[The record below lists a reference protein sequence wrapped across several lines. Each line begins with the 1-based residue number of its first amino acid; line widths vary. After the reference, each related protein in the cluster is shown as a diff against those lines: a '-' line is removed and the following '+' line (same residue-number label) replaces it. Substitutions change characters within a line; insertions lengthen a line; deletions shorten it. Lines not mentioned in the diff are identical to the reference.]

1 MKRPDLNEDVTRIG
15 GQSGLAALPNR
26 TTRITGWGHEVPATI
41 LTNADLETIV
51 ETSDEWIASRTGI
64 RERRIAGAGETTA
77 SMGAIAGARAL
88 AVAGVGIDEVD
99 LIVVATLTPDH
110 SMPNTAALIKDAL
123 GGTRAAAFDLSAACS
138 GFTYGYA
145 VAHGFLTAG
154 LGQRALVIGAETLS
168 RVVDWSDRST
178 CVLFGDGAGAI
189 VLEALDLP
197 QDQVLATRP
206 GTLSFELSSDPSG
219 AYALWIPGGIGADA
233 DPLIKM
239 DGAKTYV
246 YATRTM
252 AAVASAAIARA
263 GLTPAG
269 VDLVIPHQANIRI
282 IEHVSKSMEYPMEQ
296 IFVNL
301 DRYGNT
307 SAASIPIALSE
318 AVAAGRLKPG
328 DVFCTVAFGGGYTSG
343 AFVTRWDAD
352 PAHGARAATVDP
364 ARITVRR
371 PEGGSNSAA
380 VPEAL
385 RAHLDARGTKRQTNQ
400 PQ

>member
-1 MKRPDLNEDVTRIG
+1 MSGPATNGDATRIG
-15 GQSGLAALPNR
+15 GETGLAALPNR
-26 TTRITGWGHEVPATI
+26 TTHIVGWGHEVPKAVV
-41 LTNADLETIV
+41 TNADLEQIV
-51 ETSDEWIASRTGI
+51 ETSDEWISTRTGI
-64 RERRIAGAGETTA
+64 RERHIAGDGETTA
-77 SMGAIAGARAL
+77 SMGAIAAARAL
-88 AVAGVGIDEVD
+88 AVAGVSADSVD

-110 SMPNTAALIKDAL
+110 PMPSTAVLVKEAI
-123 GGTRAAAFDLSAACS
+123 GSHRAAAFDLSAACS
-138 GFTYGYA
+138 GFAYAYA

-154 LGQRALVIGAETLS
+154 LGQRALVIGAESLS

-189 VLEALDLP
+189 VLDALDLHD
-197 QDQVLATRP
+197 DQNIATRP
-206 GTLSFELSSDPSG
+206 GTLSFELSADPSG
-219 AYALWIPGGIGADA
+219 AFALWIPGGSGDDA

-252 AAVASAAIARA
+252 AAVATAAIERA
-263 GLTPAG
+263 GLTVPE
-269 VDLVIPHQANIRI
+269 VDLVIPHQANLRI
-282 IEHVSKSMEYPMEQ
+282 IEHVSKAIDFPMEK

-318 AVAAGRLKPG
+318 AVAGGRLKPG

-352 PAHGARAATVDP
+352 PANGSRAASVDT
-364 ARITVRR
+364 AAIKIKR
-371 PEGGSNSAA
+371 PEGGAKAA
-380 VPEAL
+380 VVPAAL
-385 RAHLDARGTKRQTNQ
+385 KALLDAKRR
-400 PQ
+400 

>member
-1 MKRPDLNEDVTRIG
+1 MSGPRVDGDASRIG
-15 GQSGLAALPNR
+15 GETGLAALPNR
-26 TTRITGWGHEVPATI
+26 TTHIVGWGHEVPKAL
-41 LTNADLETIV
+41 LTNADLEKIV
-51 ETSDEWIASRTGI
+51 ETSDEWISTRTGI
-64 RERRIAGAGETTA
+64 RERHIAGAGETTA
-77 SMGAIAGARAL
+77 SMGAIAAARAL
-88 AVAGVGIDEVD
+88 AVAGVSADSVD

-110 SMPNTAALIKDAL
+110 PMPSTAVLVKEAI
-123 GGTRAAAFDLSAACS
+123 GSHRAAAFDLSAACS
-138 GFTYGYA
+138 GFAYAYA

-154 LGQRALVIGAETLS
+154 LGQRALVIGAESLS

-189 VLEALDLP
+189 VLDALDLHD
-197 QDQVLATRP
+197 DQNIATRP
-206 GTLSFELSSDPSG
+206 GTLSFELSADPSG
-219 AYALWIPGGIGADA
+219 AFALWIPGGSGDDA

-252 AAVASAAIARA
+252 AAVATAAIERA
-263 GLTPAG
+263 GLTVPE
-269 VDLVIPHQANIRI
+269 VDLVIPHQANLRI
-282 IEHVSKSMEYPMEQ
+282 IEHVSKAIGYPMEK

-352 PAHGARAATVDP
+352 PANGARAAAVDP
-364 ARITVRR
+364 STITIRR
-371 PEGGSNSAA
+371 PEGGAKAA
-380 VPEAL
+380 EVPAAL
-385 RAHLDARGTKRQTNQ
+385 KALLDAKRR
-400 PQ
+400 

>member
-1 MKRPDLNEDVTRIG
+1 MSGPRIDGDASRIG
-15 GQSGLAALPNR
+15 GETGLAALPNR
-26 TTRITGWGHEVPATI
+26 TTHIVGWGHEVPKAL
-41 LTNADLETIV
+41 LTNADLEKIV
-51 ETSDEWIASRTGI
+51 ETSDEWISTRTGI
-64 RERRIAGAGETTA
+64 RERHIAGAGETTA
-77 SMGAIAGARAL
+77 SMGAIAAARAL
-88 AVAGVGIDEVD
+88 AVAGVSADSVD

-110 SMPNTAALIKDAL
+110 PMPSTAVLVKEAI
-123 GGTRAAAFDLSAACS
+123 GSHRAAAFDLSAACS
-138 GFTYGYA
+138 GFAYAYA

-154 LGQRALVIGAETLS
+154 LGQRALVIGAESLS

-189 VLEALDLP
+189 VLDALDLHD
-197 QDQVLATRP
+197 DQNIATRP
-206 GTLSFELSSDPSG
+206 GTLSFELSADPSG
-219 AYALWIPGGIGADA
+219 AFALWIPGGSGEDA

-252 AAVASAAIARA
+252 AAVATAAIERA
-263 GLTPAG
+263 GLTIPE
-269 VDLVIPHQANIRI
+269 VDLVIPHQANLRI
-282 IEHVSKSMEYPMEQ
+282 IEHVSKAIGYPMEK

-352 PAHGARAATVDP
+352 PANGARAAAVDP
-364 ARITVRR
+364 STITIRR
-371 PEGGSNSAA
+371 PEGGAKAA
-380 VPEAL
+380 EVPAAL
-385 RAHLDARGTKRQTNQ
+385 KALLDVKGR
-400 PQ
+400 

>member
-1 MKRPDLNEDVTRIG
+1 MSGPRIDGDASRIG
-15 GQSGLAALPNR
+15 GETGLAALPNR
-26 TTRITGWGHEVPATI
+26 TTHIVGWGHEVPKAL
-41 LTNADLETIV
+41 LTNADLEKIV
-51 ETSDEWIASRTGI
+51 ETSDEWISTRTGI
-64 RERRIAGAGETTA
+64 RERHIAGAGETTA
-77 SMGAIAGARAL
+77 SMGAIAAARAL
-88 AVAGVGIDEVD
+88 AVAGVSADSVD

-110 SMPNTAALIKDAL
+110 PMPSTAVLVKEAI
-123 GGTRAAAFDLSAACS
+123 GSHRAAAFDLSAACS
-138 GFTYGYA
+138 GFAYAYA

-154 LGQRALVIGAETLS
+154 LGQRALVIGAESLS

-189 VLEALDLP
+189 VLDALDLHD
-197 QDQVLATRP
+197 DQNIATRP
-206 GTLSFELSSDPSG
+206 GTLSFELSADPSG
-219 AYALWIPGGIGADA
+219 AFALWIPGGSGEDA

-252 AAVASAAIARA
+252 AAVATAAIERA
-263 GLTPAG
+263 GLTIPE
-269 VDLVIPHQANIRI
+269 VDLVIPHQANLRI
-282 IEHVSKSMEYPMEQ
+282 IEHVSKTIGYPMEK

-352 PAHGARAATVDP
+352 PANGARAAAVDP
-364 ARITVRR
+364 STITIRR
-371 PEGGSNSAA
+371 PEGGAKAA
-380 VPEAL
+380 EVPAAL
-385 RAHLDARGTKRQTNQ
+385 KALLDVKGR
-400 PQ
+400 

>member
-1 MKRPDLNEDVTRIG
+1 MSGPATNSDATRIG
-15 GQSGLAALPNR
+15 GETGLAALPNR
-26 TTRITGWGHEVPATI
+26 TTHIVGWDHEVPKAVV
-41 LTNADLETIV
+41 TNADLEQIV
-51 ETSDEWIASRTGI
+51 ETSDEWISTRTGI
-64 RERRIAGAGETTA
+64 RERHIAGDGETTA
-77 SMGAIAGARAL
+77 SMGAIAAARAL
-88 AVAGVGIDEVD
+88 AVAGVSADSVD

-110 SMPNTAALIKDAL
+110 PMPSTAVLVKEAI
-123 GGTRAAAFDLSAACS
+123 GSHRAAAFDLSAACS
-138 GFTYGYA
+138 GFAYAYA

-154 LGQRALVIGAETLS
+154 LGQRALVIGAESLS

-189 VLEALDLP
+189 VLDALDLHD
-197 QDQVLATRP
+197 DQNIATRP
-206 GTLSFELSSDPSG
+206 GTLSFELSADPSG
-219 AYALWIPGGIGADA
+219 AFALWIPGGSGDDA

-252 AAVASAAIARA
+252 AAVATAAIERA
-263 GLTPAG
+263 GLTVPE
-269 VDLVIPHQANIRI
+269 VDLVIPHQANLRI
-282 IEHVSKSMEYPMEQ
+282 IEHVSKAIDFPMEK

-352 PAHGARAATVDP
+352 PANGSRAASVDT
-364 ARITVRR
+364 AAIKIKR
-371 PEGGSNSAA
+371 PEGGAKAA
-380 VPEAL
+380 VVPAAL
-385 RAHLDARGTKRQTNQ
+385 KALLDAKRR
-400 PQ
+400 

>member
-1 MKRPDLNEDVTRIG
+1 MSGPETNGDATRIG
-15 GQSGLAALPNR
+15 GESGLAALPNR
-26 TTRITGWGHEVPATI
+26 TTHIVGWGHEVPKSV
-41 LTNADLETIV
+41 LTNADLEKIV
-51 ETSDEWIASRTGI
+51 ETSDEWISTRTGI
-64 RERRIAGAGETTA
+64 RERHIADNGETTA
-77 SMGAIAGARAL
+77 SMGALAAARAL
-88 AVAGVGIDEVD
+88 AVAGVTADSVD

-110 SMPNTAALIKDAL
+110 PMPSTAVLIKEAI
-123 GGTRAAAFDLSAACS
+123 GSHRAAAFDLSAACS
-138 GFTYGYA
+138 GFAYAYA

-154 LGQRALVIGAETLS
+154 LGQRALVIGAESLS
-168 RVVDWSDRST
+168 RIVDWSDRST

-189 VLEALDLP
+189 VLDALDLHD
-197 QDQVLATRP
+197 DQNISTRP
-206 GTLSFELSSDPSG
+206 GTLSFELSADPSG
-219 AYALWIPGGIGADA
+219 AFALWIPGGTGDGA

-252 AAVASAAIARA
+252 AAVATAAIERA
-263 GLTPAG
+263 GLTVPQ
-269 VDLVIPHQANIRI
+269 VDLVIPHQANLRI
-282 IEHVSKSMEYPMEQ
+282 IEHVSKAIDYPMEK

-343 AFVTRWDAD
+343 SFVTRWDAD

-364 ARITVRR
+364 RTITIKR
-371 PEGGSNSAA
+371 PEGGARAA
-380 VPEAL
+380 VVPSAL
-385 RAHLDARGTKRQTNQ
+385 APLLDAKRR
-400 PQ
+400 

>member
-1 MKRPDLNEDVTRIG
+1 MSGPATNGDATRIG
-15 GQSGLAALPNR
+15 GETGLAALPNR
-26 TTRITGWGHEVPATI
+26 TTHIVGWGHEVPKAVV
-41 LTNADLETIV
+41 TNADLEQIV
-51 ETSDEWIASRTGI
+51 ETSEEWISTRTGI
-64 RERRIAGAGETTA
+64 RERHIAGDGETTA
-77 SMGAIAGARAL
+77 SMGAIAAARAL
-88 AVAGVGIDEVD
+88 AVAGVSADSVD

-110 SMPNTAALIKDAL
+110 PMPSTAVLVKEAI
-123 GGTRAAAFDLSAACS
+123 GSHRAAAFDLSAACS
-138 GFTYGYA
+138 GFAYAYA

-154 LGQRALVIGAETLS
+154 LGQRALVIGAESLS

-189 VLEALDLP
+189 VLDALDLHD
-197 QDQVLATRP
+197 DQNIATRP
-206 GTLSFELSSDPSG
+206 GTLSFELSADPSG
-219 AYALWIPGGIGADA
+219 AFALWIPGGSGDDA

-252 AAVASAAIARA
+252 AAVATAAIERA
-263 GLTPAG
+263 GLTVPE
-269 VDLVIPHQANIRI
+269 VDLVIPHQANLRI
-282 IEHVSKSMEYPMEQ
+282 IEHVSKAIDFPMEK

-352 PAHGARAATVDP
+352 PANGSRAASVDT
-364 ARITVRR
+364 AAIKIKR
-371 PEGGSNSAA
+371 PEGGAKAAA
-380 VPEAL
+380 VPTVLKAL
-385 RAHLDARGTKRQTNQ
+385 LDAKRR
-400 PQ
+400 

>member
-1 MKRPDLNEDVTRIG
+1 MSGPATNGDATRIG
-15 GQSGLAALPNR
+15 GESGLAALPNR
-26 TTRITGWGHEVPATI
+26 TTHIVGWGHEVPKAV
-41 LTNADLETIV
+41 LTNADLEKIV
-51 ETSDEWIASRTGI
+51 ETSDEWISTRTGI
-64 RERRIAGAGETTA
+64 RERHIAGAGETTA
-77 SMGAIAGARAL
+77 SMGAIAAARAL
-88 AVAGVGIDEVD
+88 AVAGVSADSVD

-110 SMPNTAALIKDAL
+110 PMPSTAVLVKEAI
-123 GGTRAAAFDLSAACS
+123 GSHRAAAFDLSAACS
-138 GFTYGYA
+138 GFAYAYA

-154 LGQRALVIGAETLS
+154 LGQRALVIGAESLS

-189 VLEALDLP
+189 VLDALDLHD
-197 QDQVLATRP
+197 DQNIATRP
-206 GTLSFELSSDPSG
+206 GTLSFELSADPSG
-219 AYALWIPGGIGADA
+219 AFALWIPGGSGDDA

-239 DGAKTYV
+239 DGAKTYM

-252 AAVASAAIARA
+252 AAVATAAIERA
-263 GLTPAG
+263 GLTIPE
-269 VDLVIPHQANIRI
+269 VDLVIPHQANLRI
-282 IEHVSKSMEYPMEQ
+282 IEHVSKAIDFPMEK

-352 PAHGARAATVDP
+352 PANGARAAAVDSST
-364 ARITVRR
+364 ITIRR
-371 PEGGSNSAA
+371 PEGGAKAA
-380 VPEAL
+380 EVPAAL
-385 RAHLDARGTKRQTNQ
+385 KALLDAKRG
-400 PQ
+400 

>member
-1 MKRPDLNEDVTRIG
+1 MSGPRIDGDASRIG
-15 GQSGLAALPNR
+15 GETGLAALPNR
-26 TTRITGWGHEVPATI
+26 TTHIVGWGHEVPKAVV
-41 LTNADLETIV
+41 TNADLEQIV
-51 ETSDEWIASRTGI
+51 ETSDEWISTRTGI
-64 RERRIAGAGETTA
+64 RERHIAGDGETTA
-77 SMGAIAGARAL
+77 SMGAIAAARAL
-88 AVAGVGIDEVD
+88 AVAGVSADSVD

-110 SMPNTAALIKDAL
+110 PMPSTAVLVKEAI
-123 GGTRAAAFDLSAACS
+123 GSHRAAAFDLSAACS
-138 GFTYGYA
+138 GFAYAYA

-154 LGQRALVIGAETLS
+154 LGQRALVIGAESLS

-189 VLEALDLP
+189 VLDALDLHD
-197 QDQVLATRP
+197 DQNIATRP
-206 GTLSFELSSDPSG
+206 GTLSFELSADPSG
-219 AYALWIPGGIGADA
+219 AFALWIPGGSGDDA

-252 AAVASAAIARA
+252 AAVATAAIERA
-263 GLTPAG
+263 GLTVPE
-269 VDLVIPHQANIRI
+269 VDLVIPHQANLRI
-282 IEHVSKSMEYPMEQ
+282 IEHVSKAIDFPMEK

-352 PAHGARAATVDP
+352 PANGSRAASVDT
-364 ARITVRR
+364 AAIKIKR
-371 PEGGSNSAA
+371 PEGGAKAA
-380 VPEAL
+380 VVPAAL
-385 RAHLDARGTKRQTNQ
+385 KALLDAKRR
-400 PQ
+400 

>member
-1 MKRPDLNEDVTRIG
+1 MSGPLTNGDATRIG
-15 GQSGLAALPNR
+15 GETGLAALPNR
-26 TTRITGWGHEVPATI
+26 TTHIVGWGHEVPKAV
-41 LTNADLETIV
+41 LTNADLEKIV
-51 ETSDEWIASRTGI
+51 ETSDEWISTRTGI

-77 SMGAIAGARAL
+77 SMGAIAAARAL
-88 AVAGVGIDEVD
+88 AVAGVSADSVD

-110 SMPNTAALIKDAL
+110 PMPSTAVLVKEAI
-123 GGTRAAAFDLSAACS
+123 GSHRAAAFDLSAACS
-138 GFTYGYA
+138 GFAYAYA

-154 LGQRALVIGAETLS
+154 LGQRALVIGAESLS

-189 VLEALDLP
+189 VLDALDLHD
-197 QDQVLATRP
+197 DQNIATRP
-206 GTLSFELSSDPSG
+206 GTLSFELSADPSG
-219 AYALWIPGGIGADA
+219 AFALWIPGGSGDDA

-252 AAVASAAIARA
+252 AAVATAAIERA
-263 GLTPAG
+263 GLTVPE
-269 VDLVIPHQANIRI
+269 VDLVIPHQANLRI
-282 IEHVSKSMEYPMEQ
+282 IEHVSKAIGYPMEK

-343 AFVTRWDAD
+343 AFVTRWDAN
-352 PAHGARAATVDP
+352 PANGARAAAVDP
-364 ARITVRR
+364 STITIRR
-371 PEGGSNSAA
+371 PEGGAKAA
-380 VPEAL
+380 EVPAAL
-385 RAHLDARGTKRQTNQ
+385 KALLDAKRR
-400 PQ
+400 

>member
-1 MKRPDLNEDVTRIG
+1 MSGPLTNGDATRIG
-15 GQSGLAALPNR
+15 GETGLAALPNR
-26 TTRITGWGHEVPATI
+26 TTHIVGWGHEVPKAVI
-41 LTNADLETIV
+41 TNADLEQIV
-51 ETSDEWIASRTGI
+51 ETSDEWISTRTGI
-64 RERRIAGAGETTA
+64 RERHIAGAGETTA
-77 SMGAIAGARAL
+77 SMGAIAAARAL
-88 AVAGVGIDEVD
+88 AVAGVSADSVD

-110 SMPNTAALIKDAL
+110 PMPSTAVLVKEAI
-123 GGTRAAAFDLSAACS
+123 GSHRAAAFDLSAACS
-138 GFTYGYA
+138 GFAYAYA

-154 LGQRALVIGAETLS
+154 LGQRALVIGAESLS

-189 VLEALDLP
+189 VLDALDLHDE
-197 QDQVLATRP
+197 QNVATRP
-206 GTLSFELSSDPSG
+206 GTLSFELSADPSG
-219 AYALWIPGGIGADA
+219 AFALWIPGGSGDDA

-252 AAVASAAIARA
+252 AAVATTAIQRA
-263 GLTPAG
+263 GLTVPE
-269 VDLVIPHQANIRI
+269 VDLVIPHQANLRI
-282 IEHVSKSMEYPMEQ
+282 IEHVSKAIDFPMEK

-352 PAHGARAATVDP
+352 PANGARAAAVDP
-364 ARITVRR
+364 NSIKIKR
-371 PEGGSNSAA
+371 PEGGAKAA
-380 VPEAL
+380 EVPGAL
-385 RAHLDARGTKRQTNQ
+385 KALLDAKVR
-400 PQ
+400 

>member
-1 MKRPDLNEDVTRIG
+1 MSGPRIDGDASRIG
-15 GQSGLAALPNR
+15 GETGLAALPNR
-26 TTRITGWGHEVPATI
+26 TTHIVGWGHEVPKAL
-41 LTNADLETIV
+41 LTNADLEKIV
-51 ETSDEWIASRTGI
+51 ETSDEWISTRTGI
-64 RERRIAGAGETTA
+64 RERHIAGAGETTA
-77 SMGAIAGARAL
+77 SMGAIAAARAL
-88 AVAGVGIDEVD
+88 AVAGVSADSVD

-110 SMPNTAALIKDAL
+110 PMPSTAVLVKEAI
-123 GGTRAAAFDLSAACS
+123 GSHRAAAFDLSAACS
-138 GFTYGYA
+138 GFAYAYA

-154 LGQRALVIGAETLS
+154 LGQRALVIGAESLS

-189 VLEALDLP
+189 VLDALDLHD
-197 QDQVLATRP
+197 DQNIATRP
-206 GTLSFELSSDPSG
+206 GTLSFELSADPSG
-219 AYALWIPGGIGADA
+219 AFALWIPGGSGDDA

-252 AAVASAAIARA
+252 AAVATAAIERA
-263 GLTPAG
+263 GLTVPE
-269 VDLVIPHQANIRI
+269 VDLVIPHQANLRI
-282 IEHVSKSMEYPMEQ
+282 IEHVSKAIGYPMEK

-352 PAHGARAATVDP
+352 PANGARAAAVDP
-364 ARITVRR
+364 STITIRR
-371 PEGGSNSAA
+371 PEGGAKAA
-380 VPEAL
+380 EVPAAL
-385 RAHLDARGTKRQTNQ
+385 KALLDAKRR
-400 PQ
+400 

>member
-1 MKRPDLNEDVTRIG
+1 MSGPLTDGDATRIG
-15 GQSGLAALPNR
+15 GESGLAALPNR
-26 TTRITGWGHEVPATI
+26 TTHIVGWGHEVPKAV
-41 LTNADLETIV
+41 LTNADLEKIV
-51 ETSDEWIASRTGI
+51 ETSDEWISTRTGI
-64 RERRIAGAGETTA
+64 RERHIAGAGETTA
-77 SMGAIAGARAL
+77 SMGAIAAARAL
-88 AVAGVGIDEVD
+88 AVAGVSADSVD
-99 LIVVATLTPDH
+99 LIVLATLTPDH
-110 SMPNTAALIKDAL
+110 PMPSTAVLVKEAI
-123 GGTRAAAFDLSAACS
+123 GSHRAAAFDLSAACS
-138 GFTYGYA
+138 GFAYAYA

-154 LGQRALVIGAETLS
+154 LGQRALVIGAESLS

-189 VLEALDLP
+189 VLDALDLRD
-197 QDQVLATRP
+197 DQNIATRP
-206 GTLSFELSSDPSG
+206 GTLSFELSADPSG
-219 AYALWIPGGIGADA
+219 AFALWIPGGAGDDA

-252 AAVASAAIARA
+252 AAVATAAIERA
-263 GLTPAG
+263 GLTVPQ
-269 VDLVIPHQANIRI
+269 VDLVIPHQANLRI
-282 IEHVSKSMEYPMEQ
+282 IEHVSKAIDYPMEK

-352 PAHGARAATVDP
+352 PTHGARAATVD
-364 ARITVRR
+364 ASTIKIKR
-371 PEGGSNSAA
+371 PEGGAKAA
-380 VPEAL
+380 VVPSAL
-385 RAHLDARGTKRQTNQ
+385 KALLDAKGR
-400 PQ
+400 

>member
-1 MKRPDLNEDVTRIG
+1 MSGPLTNGDATRIG
-15 GQSGLAALPNR
+15 GETGLAALPNR
-26 TTRITGWGHEVPATI
+26 TTHIVGWGHEVPKAVI
-41 LTNADLETIV
+41 TNADLEKIV
-51 ETSDEWIASRTGI
+51 ETSDEWISTRTGI
-64 RERRIAGAGETTA
+64 RERHIAGADETTA
-77 SMGAIAGARAL
+77 SMGAIAAARAL
-88 AVAGVGIDEVD
+88 AVAGVSADSVD

-110 SMPNTAALIKDAL
+110 PMPSTAVLVKEAI
-123 GGTRAAAFDLSAACS
+123 GSHRAAAFDLSAACS
-138 GFTYGYA
+138 GFAYAYA

-154 LGQRALVIGAETLS
+154 LGQRALVIGAESLS

-189 VLEALDLP
+189 VLDALDLHD
-197 QDQVLATRP
+197 DQNIATRP
-206 GTLSFELSSDPSG
+206 GTLSFELSADPSG
-219 AYALWIPGGIGADA
+219 AFALWIPGGAGDDA

-252 AAVASAAIARA
+252 AAVATAAIQRA
-263 GLTPAG
+263 GLTVPE
-269 VDLVIPHQANIRI
+269 VDLVIPHQANLRI
-282 IEHVSKSMEYPMEQ
+282 IEHVSKAIDLPMEK

-328 DVFCTVAFGGGYTSG
+328 DVLCTVAFGGGYTSG

-352 PAHGARAATVDP
+352 PANGARAAAVDT
-364 ARITVRR
+364 AAIKIRR
-371 PEGGSNSAA
+371 PEGGAKAA
-380 VPEAL
+380 VVPSAL
-385 RAHLDARGTKRQTNQ
+385 APLLDAKRR
-400 PQ
+400 

>member
-1 MKRPDLNEDVTRIG
+1 MSGPLTNGDATRIG
-15 GQSGLAALPNR
+15 GETGLAALPNR
-26 TTRITGWGHEVPATI
+26 TTHIVGWGHEVPKAVI
-41 LTNADLETIV
+41 TNADLEKIV
-51 ETSDEWIASRTGI
+51 ETSDEWISTRTGI
-64 RERRIAGAGETTA
+64 RERHIAGAGETTA
-77 SMGAIAGARAL
+77 SMGALAAARAL
-88 AVAGVGIDEVD
+88 AVAGVSADSVD

-110 SMPNTAALIKDAL
+110 PMPSTAVLVKEAI
-123 GGTRAAAFDLSAACS
+123 GSHRAAAFDLSAACS
-138 GFTYGYA
+138 GFAYAYA

-154 LGQRALVIGAETLS
+154 LGQRALVIGAESLS

-189 VLEALDLP
+189 VLDALDLHD
-197 QDQVLATRP
+197 DQNIATRP
-206 GTLSFELSSDPSG
+206 GTLSFELSADPSG
-219 AYALWIPGGIGADA
+219 AFALWIPGGSGDDA

-252 AAVASAAIARA
+252 AAVATAAIERA
-263 GLTPAG
+263 GLTVPE
-269 VDLVIPHQANIRI
+269 VDLVIPHQANLRI
-282 IEHVSKSMEYPMEQ
+282 IEHVSKAIGYPMEK

-352 PAHGARAATVDP
+352 PANGARAAAVDP
-364 ARITVRR
+364 STITIRR
-371 PEGGSNSAA
+371 PEGGAKAA
-380 VPEAL
+380 EVPAAL
-385 RAHLDARGTKRQTNQ
+385 KALLDAKRR
-400 PQ
+400 

>member
-1 MKRPDLNEDVTRIG
+1 MTDGDATRIG
-15 GQSGLAALPNR
+15 GESGLAALPNR
-26 TTRITGWGHEVPATI
+26 TTHIVGWGHEVPKAV
-41 LTNADLETIV
+41 LTNADLEQVV
-51 ETSDEWIASRTGI
+51 ETSDEWISTRTGI
-64 RERRIAGAGETTA
+64 RERHIAGDGETTA
-77 SMGAIAGARAL
+77 SMGAIAAARAL
-88 AVAGVGIDEVD
+88 AVAGVSADSVD

-110 SMPNTAALIKDAL
+110 PMPSTAVLIKEAI
-123 GGTRAAAFDLSAACS
+123 GSHRAAAFDLSAACS
-138 GFTYGYA
+138 GFAYAYA

-154 LGQRALVIGAETLS
+154 LGQRALVIGAESLS

-189 VLEALDLP
+189 VLDALDLHD
-197 QDQVLATRP
+197 DQNIATRP
-206 GTLSFELSSDPSG
+206 GTLSFELSADPSG
-219 AYALWIPGGIGADA
+219 AFALWIPGGSGADA

-239 DGAKTYV
+239 DGAKTYI

-252 AAVASAAIARA
+252 AAVATAAIERA
-263 GLTPAG
+263 GLTVSE
-269 VDLVIPHQANIRI
+269 VDLVIPHQANLRI
-282 IEHVSKSMEYPMEQ
+282 IEHVSKAIDYPMEK

-352 PAHGARAATVDP
+352 PAHGARAAAVDP
-364 ARITVRR
+364 STIMIKR
-371 PEGGSNSAA
+371 PEEGAKAA
-380 VPEAL
+380 EVPAAL
-385 RAHLDARGTKRQTNQ
+385 KALLDAKGRQARH
-400 PQ
+400 

>member
-1 MKRPDLNEDVTRIG
+1 MSGPVTDGDATRIG
-15 GQSGLAALPNR
+15 GESGLAALPNR
-26 TTRITGWGHEVPATI
+26 TTHIVGWGHEVPKGV
-41 LTNADLETIV
+41 LTNADLEKIV
-51 ETSDEWIASRTGI
+51 ETSDEWISTRTGI
-64 RERRIAGAGETTA
+64 RERHIAGDGETTA
-77 SMGAIAGARAL
+77 SMGAIAAARAL
-88 AVAGVGIDEVD
+88 AVAGVSADSVD

-110 SMPNTAALIKDAL
+110 PMPSTAVLVKEAI
-123 GGTRAAAFDLSAACS
+123 GSHRAAAFDLSAACS
-138 GFTYGYA
+138 GFAYAYA

-154 LGQRALVIGAETLS
+154 LGQRALVIGAESLS

-189 VLEALDLP
+189 VLDALDLRD
-197 QDQVLATRP
+197 DQNIATRP
-206 GTLSFELSSDPSG
+206 GTLSFELSADPSG
-219 AYALWIPGGIGADA
+219 AFALWIPGGSGDDA

-239 DGAKTYV
+239 DGAKTYI

-252 AAVASAAIARA
+252 AAVATAAIERA
-263 GLTPAG
+263 GLTVPE
-269 VDLVIPHQANIRI
+269 VDLVIPHQANLRI
-282 IEHVSKSMEYPMEQ
+282 IEHVSKAIDFPMEK

-352 PAHGARAATVDP
+352 PANGARAASLDTST
-364 ARITVRR
+364 IKIKR
-371 PEGGSNSAA
+371 PEGGAKAA
-380 VPEAL
+380 VVPSAL
-385 RAHLDARGTKRQTNQ
+385 ASLLDAKRR
-400 PQ
+400 

>member
-1 MKRPDLNEDVTRIG
+1 MKTPLSTDASTRIG
-15 GQSGLAALPNR
+15 GVSGRAALPNR
-26 TTRITGWGHEVPATI
+26 TTRISGWGHEVPRAT
-41 LTNADLETIV
+41 LTNADLEKIV
-51 ETSDEWIASRTGI
+51 ETSDEWISSRTGI
-64 RERRIAGAGETTA
+64 RERHIANADETTA
-77 SMGAIAGARAL
+77 SLGAIAGARAL
-88 AVAGVGIDEVD
+88 AVAGIGIDDID

-110 SMPNTAALIKDAL
+110 PMPNTAALIKEAL

-138 GFTYGYA
+138 GFTYAYA

-197 QDQVLATRP
+197 DDQVAADRP

-219 AYALWIPGGIGADA
+219 AYALWIPGGVGADA

-239 DGAKTYV
+239 DGAQTYV

-252 AAVASAAIARA
+252 AAVASAAIERA
-263 GLTPAG
+263 GLTPAD

-282 IEHVSKSMEYPMEQ
+282 IEHVSKSMDYPMER

-343 AFVTRWDAD
+343 SFVTRWDAD
-352 PAHGARAATVDP
+352 PSLGARAASVDP
-364 ARITVRR
+364 SLVRVRR
-371 PEGGSNSAA
+371 PEGGAHSAV
-380 VPEAL
+380 VPKAIAAL
-385 RAHLDARGTKRQTNQ
+385 LDAQRGKGAN
-400 PQ
+400 

>member
-1 MKRPDLNEDVTRIG
+1 MSGPRVDGDASRIG
-15 GQSGLAALPNR
+15 GETGLAALSNR
-26 TTRITGWGHEVPATI
+26 TTHIVGWGHEVPKAVV
-41 LTNADLETIV
+41 TNADLEQIV
-51 ETSDEWIASRTGI
+51 ETSDEWISTRTGI
-64 RERRIAGAGETTA
+64 RERHIAGAGETTA
-77 SMGAIAGARAL
+77 SMGAIAAARAL
-88 AVAGVGIDEVD
+88 AVAGVSADSVD
-99 LIVVATLTPDH
+99 LIVLATLTPDH
-110 SMPNTAALIKDAL
+110 PMPSTAVLVKEAI
-123 GGTRAAAFDLSAACS
+123 GSHRAAAFDLSAACS
-138 GFTYGYA
+138 GFAYAYA

-154 LGQRALVIGAETLS
+154 LGQRALVIGAESLS

-189 VLEALDLP
+189 VLDALDLHD
-197 QDQVLATRP
+197 DQNIATRP
-206 GTLSFELSSDPSG
+206 GTLSFELSADPSG
-219 AYALWIPGGIGADA
+219 AFALWIPGGSGDDA

-252 AAVASAAIARA
+252 AAVATAAIERA
-263 GLTPAG
+263 GLTVPE
-269 VDLVIPHQANIRI
+269 VDLVIPHQANLRI
-282 IEHVSKSMEYPMEQ
+282 IEHVSKAIDFPMEK

-352 PAHGARAATVDP
+352 PANGSRAASVDT
-364 ARITVRR
+364 AAIKIKR
-371 PEGGSNSAA
+371 PEGGAKAAA
-380 VPEAL
+380 VPTVLKAL
-385 RAHLDARGTKRQTNQ
+385 LDAKRR
-400 PQ
+400 

>member
-1 MKRPDLNEDVTRIG
+1 MSGPATNGDATRIG
-15 GQSGLAALPNR
+15 GETGLAALPNR
-26 TTRITGWGHEVPATI
+26 TTHIVGWGHEVPKAVV
-41 LTNADLETIV
+41 TNADLEQIV
-51 ETSDEWIASRTGI
+51 ETSDEWISTRTGI
-64 RERRIAGAGETTA
+64 RERHIAGDGETTA
-77 SMGAIAGARAL
+77 SMGAIAAARAL
-88 AVAGVGIDEVD
+88 AVAGLPADSVD

-110 SMPNTAALIKDAL
+110 PMPSTAVLVKEAI
-123 GGTRAAAFDLSAACS
+123 GSHRAAAFDLSAACS
-138 GFTYGYA
+138 GFAYAYA

-154 LGQRALVIGAETLS
+154 LGQRALVIGAESLS

-189 VLEALDLP
+189 VLDALDLHD
-197 QDQVLATRP
+197 DQNIATRP
-206 GTLSFELSSDPSG
+206 GTLSFELSADPSG
-219 AYALWIPGGIGADA
+219 AFALWIPGGAGSDA

-252 AAVASAAIARA
+252 AAVATAAIERA
-263 GLTPAG
+263 GLTVPE
-269 VDLVIPHQANIRI
+269 VDLVIPHQANLRI
-282 IEHVSKSMEYPMEQ
+282 IEHVSKAIDFPMEK

-352 PAHGARAATVDP
+352 PANGSRAASVDT
-364 ARITVRR
+364 AAIKIKR
-371 PEGGSNSAA
+371 PEGGAKAAA
-380 VPEAL
+380 VPTVLKAL
-385 RAHLDARGTKRQTNQ
+385 LDAKRR
-400 PQ
+400 

>member
-1 MKRPDLNEDVTRIG
+1 MSGPATNGDATRIG
-15 GQSGLAALPNR
+15 GESGLAALPNR
-26 TTRITGWGHEVPATI
+26 TTHIVGWGHEVPKSV
-41 LTNADLETIV
+41 LTNADLEKIV
-51 ETSDEWIASRTGI
+51 ETSDEWISTRTGI
-64 RERRIAGAGETTA
+64 RERHIAGAGETTA
-77 SMGAIAGARAL
+77 SMGAIAAARAL
-88 AVAGVGIDEVD
+88 AVAGVSADSVD

-110 SMPNTAALIKDAL
+110 PMPSTAVLVKEAI
-123 GGTRAAAFDLSAACS
+123 GSHRAAAFDLSAACS
-138 GFTYGYA
+138 GFAYAYA

-154 LGQRALVIGAETLS
+154 LGQRALVIGAESLS

-189 VLEALDLP
+189 VLEALDLHD
-197 QDQVLATRP
+197 DQNIATRP
-206 GTLSFELSSDPSG
+206 GTLSFELSADPSG
-219 AYALWIPGGIGADA
+219 AFALWIPGGSGDDA

-239 DGAKTYV
+239 DGAKTYM

-252 AAVASAAIARA
+252 AAVATAAIERA
-263 GLTPAG
+263 GLTVPE
-269 VDLVIPHQANIRI
+269 VDLVIPHQANLRI
-282 IEHVSKSMEYPMEQ
+282 IEHVSKAIDFPMEK

-352 PAHGARAATVDP
+352 PANGARAAAVDSST
-364 ARITVRR
+364 ITIRR
-371 PEGGSNSAA
+371 PEGGAKAA
-380 VPEAL
+380 EVPAAL
-385 RAHLDARGTKRQTNQ
+385 KALLDAKRG
-400 PQ
+400 

>member
-1 MKRPDLNEDVTRIG
+1 MSGPLTDGDATRIG
-15 GQSGLAALPNR
+15 GETGLAALPNR
-26 TTRITGWGHEVPATI
+26 TTHIVGWGHEVPKAVV
-41 LTNADLETIV
+41 TNADLEKIV
-51 ETSDEWIASRTGI
+51 ETSDEWITTRTGI
-64 RERRIAGAGETTA
+64 RERHIAGAGETTA
-77 SMGAIAGARAL
+77 SMGAIAAARAL
-88 AVAGVGIDEVD
+88 AVAGVSADSVD

-110 SMPNTAALIKDAL
+110 PMPSTAVLVKEAI
-123 GGTRAAAFDLSAACS
+123 GSHRAAAFDLSAACS
-138 GFTYGYA
+138 GFAYAYA

-154 LGQRALVIGAETLS
+154 LGQRALVIGAESLS

-189 VLEALDLP
+189 VLDALDLND
-197 QDQVLATRP
+197 DQNIATRP
-206 GTLSFELSSDPSG
+206 GTLSFELSADPSG
-219 AYALWIPGGIGADA
+219 AFALWIPGGSGDDA

-252 AAVASAAIARA
+252 AAVATAAIQRA
-263 GLTPAG
+263 GLTVPE
-269 VDLVIPHQANIRI
+269 VDLVIPHQANLRI
-282 IEHVSKSMEYPMEQ
+282 IEHVSKAINYPMEK

-352 PAHGARAATVDP
+352 PAHGARAAAVDP
-364 ARITVRR
+364 STITIRR
-371 PEGGSNSAA
+371 PEGGAKAA
-380 VPEAL
+380 EVPAAL
-385 RAHLDARGTKRQTNQ
+385 KALLDAKRR
-400 PQ
+400 

>member
-1 MKRPDLNEDVTRIG
+1 MSGPATNGDATRIG
-15 GQSGLAALPNR
+15 GESGLAALPNR
-26 TTRITGWGHEVPATI
+26 TTHIVGWGHEVPKSV
-41 LTNADLETIV
+41 LTNADLEKIV
-51 ETSDEWIASRTGI
+51 ETSDEWISTRTGI
-64 RERRIAGAGETTA
+64 RERHIAGAGETTA
-77 SMGAIAGARAL
+77 SMGAIAAARAL
-88 AVAGVGIDEVD
+88 AVAGVSADSVD

-110 SMPNTAALIKDAL
+110 PMPSTAVLVKEAI
-123 GGTRAAAFDLSAACS
+123 GSHRAAAFDLSAACS
-138 GFTYGYA
+138 GFAYAYA

-154 LGQRALVIGAETLS
+154 LGQRALVIGAESLS

-189 VLEALDLP
+189 VLDALDLHD
-197 QDQVLATRP
+197 DQNIATRP
-206 GTLSFELSSDPSG
+206 GTLSFELSADPSG
-219 AYALWIPGGIGADA
+219 AFALWIPGGSGNDA

-239 DGAKTYV
+239 DGAKTYM

-252 AAVASAAIARA
+252 AAVATAAIERA
-263 GLTPAG
+263 GLTVPE
-269 VDLVIPHQANIRI
+269 VDLVIPHQANLRI
-282 IEHVSKSMEYPMEQ
+282 IEHVSKAIDFPMEK

-352 PAHGARAATVDP
+352 PANGARAAAVDSSTI
-364 ARITVRR
+364 AIRR
-371 PEGGSNSAA
+371 PEGGAKAA
-380 VPEAL
+380 EVPAAL
-385 RAHLDARGTKRQTNQ
+385 KALLDAKRG
-400 PQ
+400 

>member
-1 MKRPDLNEDVTRIG
+1 MSGPRVDGDTSRIG
-15 GQSGLAALPNR
+15 GETGLAALPNR
-26 TTRITGWGHEVPATI
+26 TTHIVGWGHEVPKAV
-41 LTNADLETIV
+41 LTNADLEKIV
-51 ETSDEWIASRTGI
+51 ETSDEWITTRTGI

-77 SMGAIAGARAL
+77 SMGAIAAARAL
-88 AVAGVGIDEVD
+88 AVAGVPADSVD

-110 SMPNTAALIKDAL
+110 PMPSTAVLVKEAI
-123 GGTRAAAFDLSAACS
+123 GSHRAAAFDLSAACS
-138 GFTYGYA
+138 GFAYAYA

-154 LGQRALVIGAETLS
+154 LGQRALVIGAESLS

-189 VLEALDLP
+189 VLDALDLHD
-197 QDQVLATRP
+197 DQNVATRP
-206 GTLSFELSSDPSG
+206 GTLSFELSADPSG
-219 AYALWIPGGIGADA
+219 AFALWIPGGSGDDA

-252 AAVASAAIARA
+252 AAVATAAIERA
-263 GLTPAG
+263 GLTVPE
-269 VDLVIPHQANIRI
+269 VDLVIPHQANLRI
-282 IEHVSKSMEYPMEQ
+282 IEHVSKAIGYPMEK

-352 PAHGARAATVDP
+352 PANGARAAAVDP
-364 ARITVRR
+364 STITIRR
-371 PEGGSNSAA
+371 PEGGAKAA
-380 VPEAL
+380 EVPAAL
-385 RAHLDARGTKRQTNQ
+385 KALLDVKGR
-400 PQ
+400 

>member
-1 MKRPDLNEDVTRIG
+1 MSGPRIDGDASRIG
-15 GQSGLAALPNR
+15 GETGLAALPNR
-26 TTRITGWGHEVPATI
+26 TTHIVGWGHEVPKAL
-41 LTNADLETIV
+41 LTNADLEKIV
-51 ETSDEWIASRTGI
+51 ETSDEWISTRTGI
-64 RERRIAGAGETTA
+64 RERHIAGAGETTA
-77 SMGAIAGARAL
+77 SMGAIAAARAL
-88 AVAGVGIDEVD
+88 AVAGVSADSVD

-110 SMPNTAALIKDAL
+110 PMPSTAVLIKEAI
-123 GGTRAAAFDLSAACS
+123 GSHRAAAFDLSAACS
-138 GFTYGYA
+138 GFAYAYA

-154 LGQRALVIGAETLS
+154 LGQRALVIGAESLS

-189 VLEALDLP
+189 VLDALDLHD
-197 QDQVLATRP
+197 DQNIATRP
-206 GTLSFELSSDPSG
+206 GTLSFELSADPSG
-219 AYALWIPGGIGADA
+219 AFALWIPGGSGDDA

-252 AAVASAAIARA
+252 AAVATAAIERA
-263 GLTPAG
+263 GLTIPE
-269 VDLVIPHQANIRI
+269 VDLVIPHQANLRI
-282 IEHVSKSMEYPMEQ
+282 IEHVSKAIGYPMEK

-352 PAHGARAATVDP
+352 PANGARAAAVDP
-364 ARITVRR
+364 STITIRR
-371 PEGGSNSAA
+371 PEGGAKAA
-380 VPEAL
+380 EVPAAL
-385 RAHLDARGTKRQTNQ
+385 KALLDVKGR
-400 PQ
+400 

>member
-1 MKRPDLNEDVTRIG
+1 MSGPVTDGDATRIG
-15 GQSGLAALPNR
+15 GETGLAALPNR
-26 TTRITGWGHEVPATI
+26 TTHIVGWGHEVPKAV
-41 LTNADLETIV
+41 LTNADLEKIV
-51 ETSDEWIASRTGI
+51 ETSDEWISTRTGI
-64 RERRIAGAGETTA
+64 RERHIAGDGETTA
-77 SMGAIAGARAL
+77 SMGAIAAARAL
-88 AVAGVGIDEVD
+88 AVAGVTADSVD

-110 SMPNTAALIKDAL
+110 PMPSTAVLIKEAIDSH
-123 GGTRAAAFDLSAACS
+123 RAAAFDLSAACS
-138 GFTYGYA
+138 GFAYAYA

-154 LGQRALVIGAETLS
+154 LGQRALVIGAESLS

-189 VLEALDLP
+189 VLDALDLHD
-197 QDQVLATRP
+197 DQNIATRP
-206 GTLSFELSSDPSG
+206 GTLSFELSADPSG
-219 AYALWIPGGIGADA
+219 AFALWIPGGSGADA

-252 AAVASAAIARA
+252 ASVATAAIERA
-263 GLTPAG
+263 GLTVPE
-269 VDLVIPHQANIRI
+269 VDLVIPHQANLRI
-282 IEHVSKSMEYPMEQ
+282 IEHVSKAIDFPMEK

-352 PAHGARAATVDP
+352 PAHGARAAAVDLSTVK
-364 ARITVRR
+364 IKR
-371 PEGGSNSAA
+371 PEGGAKAA
-380 VPEAL
+380 EVPVAL
-385 RAHLDARGTKRQTNQ
+385 KALLDAKRR
-400 PQ
+400 

>member
-1 MKRPDLNEDVTRIG
+1 MSGPATNGDATRIG
-15 GQSGLAALPNR
+15 GETGLAALPNR
-26 TTRITGWGHEVPATI
+26 TTHIVGWGHEVPKAVV
-41 LTNADLETIV
+41 TNADLEQIV
-51 ETSDEWIASRTGI
+51 ETSDEWISTRTGI
-64 RERRIAGAGETTA
+64 RERHIAGDGETTA
-77 SMGAIAGARAL
+77 SMGAIAAARAL
-88 AVAGVGIDEVD
+88 AVAGVSADSVD

-110 SMPNTAALIKDAL
+110 PMPSTAVLVKEAI
-123 GGTRAAAFDLSAACS
+123 GSHRAAAFDLSAACS
-138 GFTYGYA
+138 GFAYAYA

-154 LGQRALVIGAETLS
+154 LGQRALVIGAESLS

-189 VLEALDLP
+189 VLDALDLHD
-197 QDQVLATRP
+197 DQNIATRP
-206 GTLSFELSSDPSG
+206 GTLSFELSADPSG
-219 AYALWIPGGIGADA
+219 AFALWIPGGSGDDA

-252 AAVASAAIARA
+252 AAVATAAIERA
-263 GLTPAG
+263 GLTVPE
-269 VDLVIPHQANIRI
+269 VDLVIPHQANLRI
-282 IEHVSKSMEYPMEQ
+282 IEHVSKAIDFPMEK

-301 DRYGNT
+301 DRYVNT

-352 PAHGARAATVDP
+352 PANGSRAASVDT
-364 ARITVRR
+364 AAIKIKR
-371 PEGGSNSAA
+371 PEGGAKAA
-380 VPEAL
+380 VVPAAL
-385 RAHLDARGTKRQTNQ
+385 KALLDAKRR
-400 PQ
+400 

>member
-1 MKRPDLNEDVTRIG
+1 
-15 GQSGLAALPNR
+15 
-26 TTRITGWGHEVPATI
+26 VPKAV
-41 LTNADLETIV
+41 LTNADLEKIV
-51 ETSDEWIASRTGI
+51 ETSDEWITTRTGI

-77 SMGAIAGARAL
+77 SMGAIAAARAL
-88 AVAGVGIDEVD
+88 AVAGVSADSVD

-110 SMPNTAALIKDAL
+110 PMPSTAVLVKEAI
-123 GGTRAAAFDLSAACS
+123 GSHRAAAFDLSAACS
-138 GFTYGYA
+138 GFAYAYA

-154 LGQRALVIGAETLS
+154 LGQRALVIGAESLS

-189 VLEALDLP
+189 VLDALDLHD
-197 QDQVLATRP
+197 DQNIATRP
-206 GTLSFELSSDPSG
+206 GTLSFELSADPSG
-219 AYALWIPGGIGADA
+219 AFALWIPGGSGDDA

-252 AAVASAAIARA
+252 AAVATAAIERA
-263 GLTPAG
+263 GLTVPE
-269 VDLVIPHQANIRI
+269 VDLVIPHQANLRI
-282 IEHVSKSMEYPMEQ
+282 IEHVSKAIGYPMEK

-352 PAHGARAATVDP
+352 PVNGARAAAVDP
-364 ARITVRR
+364 STITIRR
-371 PEGGSNSAA
+371 PEGGAKAA
-380 VPEAL
+380 EVPAAL
-385 RAHLDARGTKRQTNQ
+385 KALLDAKSR
-400 PQ
+400 

>member
-1 MKRPDLNEDVTRIG
+1 MSGPLTNGDATRIG
-15 GQSGLAALPNR
+15 GETGLAALPNR
-26 TTRITGWGHEVPATI
+26 TTHIVGWGHEVPKAV
-41 LTNADLETIV
+41 LTNADLEKIV
-51 ETSDEWIASRTGI
+51 ETSDEWISTRTGI
-64 RERRIAGAGETTA
+64 RERHIAGAGETTA
-77 SMGAIAGARAL
+77 SMGAIAAARAL
-88 AVAGVGIDEVD
+88 AVAGVPADSVD

-110 SMPNTAALIKDAL
+110 PMPSTAVLVKEAI
-123 GGTRAAAFDLSAACS
+123 GSHRAAAFDLSAACS
-138 GFTYGYA
+138 GFAYAYA

-154 LGQRALVIGAETLS
+154 LGQRALVIGAESLS

-189 VLEALDLP
+189 VLDALDLHD
-197 QDQVLATRP
+197 DQNIATRP
-206 GTLSFELSSDPSG
+206 GTLSFELSADPSG
-219 AYALWIPGGIGADA
+219 AFALWIPGGSGDDA

-252 AAVASAAIARA
+252 AAVATAAIERA
-263 GLTPAG
+263 GLTISE
-269 VDLVIPHQANIRI
+269 VDLVIPHQANLRI
-282 IEHVSKSMEYPMEQ
+282 IEHVSKAIGYPMEK

-352 PAHGARAATVDP
+352 PANGARAAAVDP
-364 ARITVRR
+364 STITIRR
-371 PEGGSNSAA
+371 PEGGAKAA
-380 VPEAL
+380 EVPAAL
-385 RAHLDARGTKRQTNQ
+385 KELLDVKRR
-400 PQ
+400 

>member
-1 MKRPDLNEDVTRIG
+1 MSGPRIDGDASRIG
-15 GQSGLAALPNR
+15 GETGLAALPNR
-26 TTRITGWGHEVPATI
+26 TTHIVGWGHEVPKAL
-41 LTNADLETIV
+41 LTNADLEKIV
-51 ETSDEWIASRTGI
+51 ETSDEWISTRTGI
-64 RERRIAGAGETTA
+64 RERHIAGAGETTA
-77 SMGAIAGARAL
+77 SMGAIAAARAL
-88 AVAGVGIDEVD
+88 AVAGVTADSVD

-110 SMPNTAALIKDAL
+110 PMPSTAVLIKEAI
-123 GGTRAAAFDLSAACS
+123 GSHRAAAFDLSAACS
-138 GFTYGYA
+138 GFAYAYA

-154 LGQRALVIGAETLS
+154 LGQRALVIGAESLS

-189 VLEALDLP
+189 VLDALDLHD
-197 QDQVLATRP
+197 DQNIATRP
-206 GTLSFELSSDPSG
+206 GTLSFELSADPSG
-219 AYALWIPGGIGADA
+219 AFALWIPGGSGDDA

-252 AAVASAAIARA
+252 AAVATAAIERA
-263 GLTPAG
+263 GLTVPE
-269 VDLVIPHQANIRI
+269 VDLVIPHQANLRI
-282 IEHVSKSMEYPMEQ
+282 IEHVSKAIGYPMEK

-352 PAHGARAATVDP
+352 PANGARAAAVDP
-364 ARITVRR
+364 STITIRR
-371 PEGGSNSAA
+371 PEGGAKAA
-380 VPEAL
+380 EVPAAL
-385 RAHLDARGTKRQTNQ
+385 KALLDVKGR
-400 PQ
+400 